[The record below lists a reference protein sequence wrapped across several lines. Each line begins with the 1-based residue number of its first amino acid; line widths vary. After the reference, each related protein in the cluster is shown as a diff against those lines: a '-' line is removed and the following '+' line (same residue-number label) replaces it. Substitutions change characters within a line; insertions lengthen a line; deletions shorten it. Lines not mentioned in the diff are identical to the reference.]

1 MKAFPINDK
10 IKKFLSQVKA
20 GFLWATDSWT
30 VIAVFL
36 LIYAAVNL
44 LVAQCLETAMRTVFS
59 VPHTSGISYIAVAL
73 NALILLL
80 HESGYIWP
88 EKALKQ
94 AMGYLSAWYFYY
106 LVFQVPWSILS
117 VFAAIRP
124 HADSVAVLAST
135 VVGIVIVFWG
145 HRNAKRMQIT
155 TYRLP
160 LLIDAEYFRIAY
172 LSDLH
177 LGAFV
182 GEDHVAAVVDKVNSI
197 LPDIVII
204 AGDLIDDDPSFLKD
218 ATEQYRVAQMISSIK
233 SKYGVIMTL
242 GNHDPNRDN
251 GVFCSFLYRCG
262 IRLLCNEYIEFP
274 EIIVVGRSDA
284 VHKFRKP
291 LREILTDIPKT
302 KPVLVVDHDPKHI
315 VEAEEYGVDLVLS
328 GHTHAGQFFP
338 ATIVTQLA
346 VGKHRLYGHHKFGKT
361 HSIITSGAGY
371 FNIPIRIGTN
381 NEVVEIII

>member
-1 MKAFPINDK
+1 M
-10 IKKFLSQVKA
+10 KKFLSQVKA
-20 GFLWATDSWT
+20 GFLWATDSLT

-44 LVAQCLETAMRTVFS
+44 LVAQCLETVLCAVLS
-59 VPHTSGISYIAVAL
+59 VPHTAGMSYIAVAL

-80 HESGYIWP
+80 HESGYNWP
-88 EKALKQ
+88 QKALKRPI
-94 AMGYLSAWYFYY
+94 GYLSAWYFYY

-117 VFAAIRP
+117 VCFAIGP
-124 HADSVAVLAST
+124 YADAVAVLASI
-135 VVGIVIVFWG
+135 VAGIAIVIFG
-145 HRNAKRMQIT
+145 HRNAKNIQMT
-155 TYRLP
+155 TYRVPLP
-160 LLIDAEYFRIAY
+160 VDAAHFRIAC

-182 GEDHVAAVVDKVNSI
+182 DEDHVATVVDKVNSI

-218 ATEQYRVAQMISSIK
+218 AIGQYRVAQMISSIR
-233 SKYGVIMTL
+233 SKYGVFMTL
-242 GNHDPNRDN
+242 GNHDLNRDN
-251 GVFCSFLYRCG
+251 GVFCSFLYHCG
-262 IRLLCNEYIEFP
+262 IQLLCDEYIEFP

-284 VHKFRKP
+284 VHKCRKP
-291 LREILTDIPKT
+291 LKEILTDIPKT

-361 HSIITSGAGY
+361 HSVITSGAGY

>member
-1 MKAFPINDK
+1 M
-10 IKKFLSQVKA
+10 KKFLSQVKA
-20 GFLWATDSWT
+20 GFLWATDSLT

-44 LVAQCLETAMRTVFS
+44 LVAQCLETVLCAVLS
-59 VPHTSGISYIAVAL
+59 VPHTAGMSYIAVAL

-80 HESGYIWP
+80 HESGYNWP
-88 EKALKQ
+88 KKALKRPI
-94 AMGYLSAWYFYY
+94 GYLSAWYFYY

-117 VFAAIRP
+117 VCFAIGP
-124 HADSVAVLAST
+124 YADAVAVLASI
-135 VVGIVIVFWG
+135 VAGIAIVIFG
-145 HRNAKRMQIT
+145 HRNAKNIQMT
-155 TYRLP
+155 TYRVPLP
-160 LLIDAEYFRIAY
+160 VDAAHFRIAC

-182 GEDHVAAVVDKVNSI
+182 DEDHVATVVDKVNSI

-218 ATEQYRVAQMISSIK
+218 AIGQYRVAQMISSIR
-233 SKYGVIMTL
+233 SKYGVFMTL
-242 GNHDPNRDN
+242 GNHDPNTDN
-251 GVFCSFLYRCG
+251 SMFCSFLYRCG
-262 IRLLCNEYIEFP
+262 IQLLHDECVEFP
-274 EIIVVGRSDA
+274 EIVVVGRSDA
-284 VHKFRKP
+284 VHKCRKP
-291 LREILTDIPKT
+291 LKEILTDIPKT

-361 HSIITSGAGY
+361 HSVITSGAGY